1 MDDAT
6 KTLAQAAGLAAT
18 AARFPA
24 DVEEALATL
33 AKHKAA
39 LPRSSDP
46 RLEPTPA
53 YGFERRVKDTA

>member
-6 KTLAQAAGLAAT
+6 KTLAEAAGLAAT

-24 DVEEALATL
+24 DVQEALATL

-39 LPRSSDP
+39 LPRSNDP
-46 RLEPTPA
+46 RLEPIPA
-53 YGFERRVKDTA
+53 YQVPRA